1 MKRILAA
8 VLLLSCL
15 LLTLPTALAEPAE
28 PEEEILSE
36 EAPEEENESSIRES
50 DGPKPFKDADS
61 IQVSDG
67 PAEEEAPVVEVDPLE
82 GMTAFKR
89 VEITAIVNERGEAL
103 VTQTISMN
111 IAGVLEDI
119 TFAFP
124 GTARDREIAGWRA
137 KSSAEDGLRYLTIH
151 NKAGFSGEHTFT
163 LTYSIKDLVSA
174 GEESLKLD
182 LPLLV
187 QQKYPVGV
195 IALSVN
201 LPKTYAAMP
210 VFSSGYYGDLIQD
223 HMTINTS
230 DRAVTATVNEI
241 MQDSDSLSM
250 SLTVQEGYFSGRFG
264 ARGGGGFLRI
274 CAVVLAVLAL
284 FFWWRGVKGPAIHS
298 PARTLPPDGVN
309 PGDLPFLLAGGKAD
323 FNMLV
328 SHWATLGYLS
338 FYVNKSGHVILRR
351 RMLMGN
357 ERRKFEQRLFDLL
370 FGEGDVC
377 DGASIRYQKVGRK
390 AQEVIPRYWNRR
402 LFDKSG
408 ISPSLVR
415 GLAHLACGFAT
426 AAAMDAVAPA
436 KVHGLFVI
444 LGLVTGC
451 VLSVLLRG
459 AFGSFYLSDWVKTG
473 LGTGCGLLLLIL
485 GGLGDATVIMVPA
498 VAVSTFLAWRTVH
511 GGRPSSYGLQVL
523 SQTLGFRKFLRNA
536 NVTHLLQ
543 MLQRDPQYFYKML
556 PYAQAMGLGNSF
568 VNAFQ
573 DVSLEPCQWY
583 EAARGVPATA
593 GAFYD
598 RYLDALDMLN
608 ISIDE
613 R

>member
-8 VLLLSCL
+8 VLLLCCL
-15 LLTLPTALAEPAE
+15 LLILPTALAEPV
-28 PEEEILSE
+28 PEEE
-36 EAPEEENESSIRES
+36 EAAAEVLPEEEEEESSIRES
-50 DGPKPFKDADS
+50 DGPKPKTEES
-61 IQVSDG
+61 TLQESEG
-67 PAEEEAPVVEVDPLE
+67 PVEETPVEEVDPLE
-82 GMTAFKR
+82 GVTAFKR
-89 VEITAIVNERGEAL
+89 IEITAIVDESGRAI
-103 VTQTISMN
+103 VTQTIKMN
-111 IAGVLEDI
+111 VVGVLEDI

-137 KSSAEDGLRYLTIH
+137 KSSAEDGLRYLTVH
-151 NKAGFSGEHTFT
+151 NKAGFSGEQTFT
-163 LTYSIKDLVSA
+163 LSYSVKDLVSA
-174 GEESLKLD
+174 GEESQKLE

-195 IALSVN
+195 VALAVN
-201 LPKTYAAMP
+201 LPKTFASMP
-210 VFSSGYYGDLIQD
+210 VFSSGYYGDLVED
-223 HMTINTS
+223 YMTINTS
-230 DRAVTATVNEI
+230 ATAVTATVNDI
-241 MQDSDSLSM
+241 LQDSDSLTM

-264 ARGGGGFLRI
+264 TGGGSSFLRVSAI
-274 CAVVLAVLAL
+274 VLAVLSL
-284 FFWWRGVKGPAIHS
+284 LFWWRGIKGSAILS
-298 PARTLPPDGVN
+298 PSRTLPPDGVN
-309 PGDLPFLLAGGKAD
+309 PGDLPFLLSGGKAD

-328 SHWATLGYLS
+328 SHWANLGYLS
-338 FYVNKSGHVILRR
+338 LYANKSGHVILRR
-351 RMLMGN
+351 RMPMGN

-370 FGEGDVC
+370 FGDGDVC

-408 ISPSLVR
+408 LSPALVR
-415 GLAHLACGFAT
+415 GMSHLACGFAT
-426 AAAMDAVAPA
+426 AAAMDVVAPA

-444 LGLVTGC
+444 VGLVAGC
-451 VLSVLLRG
+451 ALSVLLRG
-459 AFGSFYLSDWVKTG
+459 SFGSFYLSDWVKTG
-473 LGTGCGLLLLIL
+473 LGAGCGLLLLIL
-485 GGLGDATVIMVPA
+485 GGLGEVTVIMVPA
-498 VAVSTFLAWRTVH
+498 VAVSAFLAWRTVH
-511 GGRPSSYGLQVL
+511 GGRPSSYGQQVL

-536 NVTHLLQ
+536 NATHLLQ

-573 DVSLEPCQWY
+573 DVRLEPCQWY
-583 EAARGVPATA
+583 ESARGVPATA